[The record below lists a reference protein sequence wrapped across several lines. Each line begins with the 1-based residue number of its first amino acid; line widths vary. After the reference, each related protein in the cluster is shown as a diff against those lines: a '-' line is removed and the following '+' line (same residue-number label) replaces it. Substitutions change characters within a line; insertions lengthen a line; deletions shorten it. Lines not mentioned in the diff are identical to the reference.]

1 MTTPIGCTLYVN
13 GARVADGTPGDRDDA
28 PTALSG
34 LSMTWG
40 RATTVDQV
48 EPSTC
53 SFQLLDPPGGG
64 SFLNLLHTGAAVQVR
79 AAADVPGSPGEPVN
93 IDGGFESA
101 PLNSDLSWTDLYS
114 GHTAR
119 ATNVRAHTGR
129 QSATIIDQSAP
140 PNTVTFDSGII
151 PPAATSS
158 NVSAWDH
165 IQTMQP
171 DETWTVSAWVYP
183 PVDGTVTVQPAAYS
197 SPTGQT
203 FTPRVGPRVDVP
215 WNAAQ
220 PWQYVAVD
228 YTAAAGDA
236 GKWIGLGLTL
246 DFAAWSDVAAATTWN
261 TAASTWT
268 QWRTWYIDDVAMTP
282 PADTDPV
289 VHRDVTVFSGRITDL
304 DAGYDPT
311 AGAVVCSVTAADF
324 TADLAQRDVSAEPW
338 PAETL
343 SARFA
348 HIIAGAGLT
357 GTVDYTIAPTL
368 SGWSVSYLD
377 VDRQQC
383 WPLLADLATS
393 VDGVLWSATHR
404 TSGPYLWLADP
415 RVQSALYVLYV
426 GDDGLVHVGPTGAAA
441 AAIELDACDVL
452 LDPVVFKQAVSDVV
466 TRVALS
472 WQEQTVDDKGQPAP
486 TDRTNTLIDAAL
498 ENDLG
503 TRRAAVSTQLVSSTD
518 ADSVAALI
526 LGRLRLQS
534 WRVGG
539 LTWNTATS
547 DMNADQTVRTLDLL
561 DGTSRLAAPILLT
574 NLADWS
580 PTGGGTLPLL
590 LQGGTY
596 VFDAGYWTLNL
607 VTSSAAAQGT
617 SLTWTDVD
625 PAYDWTDIGG
635 DVSWTDLAGVA
646 AQ

>member
-79 AAADVPGSPGEPVN
+79 AAADVPAPPTLPINQDTSFEAVPVGTRPPDWRPAPSTDIYGGTAVASSDRAHSGGQSVKIIPGPPPYGAQPVDMTVRPAPYSTDPSVWDHLPTMQLGETWEVSLWWSAPAGSRLDLWLVAFASPS
-93 IDGGFESA
+93 DGG
-101 PLNSDLSWTDLYS
+101 
-114 GHTAR
+114 
-119 ATNVRAHTGR
+119 
-129 QSATIIDQSAP
+129 
-140 PNTVTFDSGII
+140 SGII
-151 PPAATSS
+151 PRQVTSTGTGWTEITVRTNPITAADVGKWLGWRFTARPL
-158 NVSAWDH
+158 AW
-165 IQTMQP
+165 
-171 DETWTVSAWVYP
+171 S
-183 PVDGTVTVQPAAYS
+183 
-197 SPTGQT
+197 
-203 FTPRVGPRVDVP
+203 
-215 WNAAQ
+215 
-220 PWQYVAVD
+220 
-228 YTAAAGDA
+228 AAAG
-236 GKWIGLGLTL
+236 T
-246 DFAAWSDVAAATTWN
+246 WSDQVGTW
-261 TAASTWT
+261 AGAV
-268 QWRTWYIDDVAMTP
+268 QYIDDAAILAP
-282 PADTDPV
+282 SSAGI
-289 VHRDVTVFSGRITDL
+289 VHRDVVVFDGRITDL